1 MRRLVHLADL
11 HLGGV
16 RLDKLSRDDGRNQRS
31 VDVGETFTRVVDQVI
46 AIAPDFVLIAGDVF
60 DKPQPKN
67 HALITAMNAL
77 QKLRA
82 ACPVTRIVMISGNH
96 DMPSG
101 AGGRDFCVLPLFRG
115 IGCQVID
122 QAPTRLRFGDVA
134 ILCVPEHV
142 AHLTKLE
149 PDTTAARNVLL
160 LHGEIG
166 GVIPGARESK
176 VTIAPERLTSHGW
189 DYIALGH
196 YHVTQEVAPRCWYA
210 GAIDY
215 TSTNVWGEMDEEQK
229 RGLEGKGFLEVDL
242 ETGTVVRH
250 AITGTRRWID
260 LPPIDGRDLSAAEL
274 DALVEA
280 NVAGVD
286 ITDAVVRQVVIN
298 VPVDRNADMRTTRR
312 KDWIQ
317 ASLSIDIDVR
327 RPPLEG
333 KRIVGVNDPVKVRKN
348 LDELI
353 HERIAGLTIPEEQ
366 EGDRDR
372 LHELANLYQDVAAKK
387 LEESVRATEPR
398 SDTAGTPR
406 LRKTA

>member
-1 MRRLVHLADL
+1 MRIVHLADL

-16 RLDKLSRDDGRNQRS
+16 RLDKLASEDGRNQRS
-31 VDVGETFTRVVDQVI
+31 VDVGETFARVVDQVI
-46 AIAPDFVLIAGDVF
+46 PIAPDFVLIAGDVF

-67 HALITAMNAL
+67 HALLTAMSSL
-77 QKLRA
+77 QKLRT
-82 ACPVTRIVMISGNH
+82 ACPSTRIVMISGNH

-101 AGGRDFCVLPLFRG
+101 AGGKDFCVLPLFRG
-115 IGCQVID
+115 IGCHVVD

-142 AHLTKLE
+142 AHLTKLV
-149 PDTTAARNVLL
+149 PDPSAKYNVLL

-166 GVIPGARESK
+166 GVIPGARASK
-176 VTIAPERLTSHGW
+176 VTIEPERLTTHDW

-196 YHVTQEVAPRCWYA
+196 YHVTQEVVPRCWYA

-215 TSTNVWGEMDEEQK
+215 TSSNVWGEMDEERK

-242 ETGTVVRH
+242 AARSVTRH

-260 LPPIDGRDLSAAEL
+260 LPVIDGRDLSAAEL

-280 NVAGVD
+280 NVAAVD
-286 ITDAVVRQVVIN
+286 IANAVVRQVVLN
-298 VPVDRNADMRTTRR
+298 VPVDRNADMKTTRR
-312 KDWIQ
+312 KEWIK
-317 ASLSIDIDVR
+317 ATLSIDIDVR

-333 KRIVGVNDPVKVRKN
+333 KRIIGVGDPVQVKKN

-353 HERIAGLTIPEEQ
+353 HERIDGLAIPEEKDGERHQ
-366 EGDRDR
+366 M
-372 LHELANLYQDVAAKK
+372 HELADYYQGVAVKK
-387 LEESVRATEPR
+387 LEESVRANEPK
-398 SDTAGTPR
+398 DIATAPR
-406 LRKTA
+406 LKKSA